1 MKIPFSHTSD
11 EHSLIIRCIKGDEQA
26 RKAVYMQYVEE
37 MMVLCLR
44 YIADREDAREVLM
57 DAFLKF
63 FNSLKDFEY
72 RGNGSV
78 KAWLKKITVNYCLM
92 FLRKRTLNFQTL
104 DDRYGFGDIASVGDV
119 AGQMNVK
126 DILKLIHELPP
137 GCKTVFN
144 LYVFEEMTHKDI
156 AQELNITEGTSKSQ
170 LHLARRILKEKILVN
185 T

>member
-1 MKIPFSHTSD
+1 MNLSLSHTTD
-11 EHSLIIRCIKGDEQA
+11 EHRLIIQCIKGDEQA

-44 YIADREDAREVLM
+44 YIADREDAREVMM

-63 FNSLKDFEY
+63 FSSLKDFEY
-72 RGNGSV
+72 RGQGSV
-78 KAWLKKITVNYCLM
+78 RAWLKKITVNYCLM
-92 FLRKRTLNFQTL
+92 FLRKRTVAFDQLNDNSHSEL
-104 DDRYGFGDIASVGDV
+104 ASAGDV
-119 AGQMNVK
+119 TGQMNVK

-144 LYVFEEMTHKDI
+144 LYVFEELTHKDI
-156 AQELNITEGTSKSQ
+156 ALMLNITEGTSKSQ
-170 LHLARRILKEKILVN
+170 LHLARKILKEKILVN

>member
-1 MKIPFSHTSD
+1 LKIPLNHTSD

-26 RKAVYMQYVEE
+26 RKALYMLYVEE
-37 MMVLCLR
+37 MMILCLR

-72 RGNGSV
+72 RGPGSV

-92 FLRKRTLNFQTL
+92 FLRKRTMNFQAL
-104 DDRYGFGDIASVGDV
+104 DDRDGYSEIASAGDV

-170 LHLARRILKEKILVN
+170 LHLARKILKDKILVN

>member
-1 MKIPFSHTSD
+1 
-11 EHSLIIRCIKGDEQA
+11 
-26 RKAVYMQYVEE
+26 MQYVEE
-37 MMVLCLR
+37 MMMLCLR
-44 YIADREDAREVLM
+44 YVSDKEDAREVMM

-72 RGNGSV
+72 RGKGSV

-92 FLRKRTLNFQTL
+92 FLRKRTMNFQVL
-104 DDRYGFGDIASVGDV
+104 DDRGGHDEIASTGDV
-119 AGQMNVK
+119 TGQMNVK

-156 AQELNITEGTSKSQ
+156 AQALNITEGTSKSQ
-170 LHLARRILKEKILVN
+170 LHLARKILKDKILVN

>member
-1 MKIPFSHTSD
+1 
-11 EHSLIIRCIKGDEQA
+11 
-26 RKAVYMQYVEE
+26 MQYVEE
-37 MMVLCLR
+37 MMILCLR
-44 YIADREDAREVLM
+44 YVSDKEDAREVMM

-72 RGNGSV
+72 RGQGSV

-92 FLRKRTLNFQTL
+92 FLRKRTMNFHVL
-104 DDRYGFGDIASVGDV
+104 DDRGSYDEIASTGDV
-119 AGQMNVK
+119 TGQMNVK

-156 AQELNITEGTSKSQ
+156 AQALNITEGTSKSQ
-170 LHLARRILKEKILVN
+170 LHLARKILKDKILVN